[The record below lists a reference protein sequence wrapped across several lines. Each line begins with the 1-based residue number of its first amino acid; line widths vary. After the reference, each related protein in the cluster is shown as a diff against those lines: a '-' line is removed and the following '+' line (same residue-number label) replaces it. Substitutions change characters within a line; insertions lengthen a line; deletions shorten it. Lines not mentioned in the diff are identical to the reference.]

1 MMLTF
6 YQSRVRQSFH
16 RLLTLALPLAFIAIR
31 LAFDVSMLLYTKFRA
46 PPIMLRP
53 EEMFLIPLSLGVA
66 TIGRDASEGLLP
78 VLLTRPI
85 RRSTYVL
92 GHWAAL
98 GTVASFW
105 CLVHLLLQWVL
116 IQMSTY
122 HPPELFEVMDNA
134 LGRVS
139 LCFGMAAAL
148 VCFSA
153 RLPAYGN
160 IILWGV
166 LYFLAE
172 RVLPGLG
179 QDDTIRKF
187 TFTVRQY
194 LSGLLMPELDIRRT
208 FAATPISWF
217 RLATYVS
224 NISLLLLLA
233 ISIFNRREVSYASR

>member
-1 MMLTF
+1 MMLAF

-16 RLLTLALPLAFIAIR
+16 RLLTLVLPLAYVFAR
-31 LAFDVSMLLYTKFRA
+31 LAMDVAMLLYTKFRA
-46 PPIMLRP
+46 PVILVPP
-53 EEMFLIPLSLGVA
+53 SEMFIIPLFLGLA
-66 TIGRDASEGLLP
+66 SIGRDASEGHLP
-78 VLLTRPI
+78 LVLTRPI

-92 GHWAAL
+92 SHWAAL

-105 CLVHLLLQWVL
+105 CLLHLVGQWVL
-116 IQMSTY
+116 VQMSTRQ
-122 HPPELFEVMDNA
+122 PLGVFELMDNA

-139 LCFGMAAAL
+139 MCFGIAAAL
-148 VCFSA
+148 VCFAA

-160 IILWGV
+160 VVLWGV
-166 LYFLAE
+166 LYWVAD

-179 QDDTIRKF
+179 QEEAVRHF

-194 LSGLLMPELDIRRT
+194 LTGLLMPELDIRRT

-217 RLATYVS
+217 RFFTYVS

-233 ISIFNRREVSYASR
+233 IHVFNRREVSYAAR

>member
-1 MMLTF
+1 MMLAF
-6 YQSRVRQSFH
+6 YQYRVRQSFH
-16 RLLTLALPLAFIAIR
+16 RLLTLGLPLAYIFSR
-31 LAFDVSMLLYTKFRA
+31 LAADVAMLLYTKFQAGPILVA
-46 PPIMLRP
+46 PR
-53 EEMFLIPLSLGVA
+53 EMFIIPLSLGLA

-78 VLLTRPI
+78 LLLTRPI

-92 GHWAAL
+92 SHWAAL

-105 CLVHLLLQWVL
+105 ALLHLLLQWVL
-116 IQMSTY
+116 IQMSMY
-122 HPPELFEVMDNA
+122 HPPGGFELMDNA
-134 LGRVS
+134 LGRVA

-148 VCFSA
+148 VCFAA

-160 IILWGV
+160 VILWCV
-166 LYFLAE
+166 LYFVAE

-179 QDDTIRKF
+179 QDDTLRKF

-194 LSGLLMPELDIRRT
+194 LTGLLMPELDIRRT

-224 NISLLLLLA
+224 NVSLLLLLA
-233 ISIFNRREVSYASR
+233 IHVFNRREVSYASR